1 MIATVKDAINEFTQ
15 AIIFVYSSPV
25 SQRFYSSCLSSHGEA
40 LRTECIAVRANFQ
53 KILRHGLFLSAPFLF
68 YVNQSVDPLAHL
80 YGLRICLF
88 NSSIVKNPFQK
99 DWDTEGSE
107 NSSRDRVSN
116 VLQVR
121 NSRLEIFKNRGQF

>member
-1 MIATVKDAINEFTQ
+1 MAIGRPSQNVHLNGYIFDSSIGQRNRMIVRKD
-15 AIIFVYSSPV
+15 
-25 SQRFYSSCLSSHGEA
+25 
-40 LRTECIAVRANFQ
+40 

-116 VLQVR
+116 VLQKIYTMI
-121 NSRLEIFKNRGQF
+121 SD